1 MCLLVVGVK
10 MCVCPSVVLG
20 CVLAHWWCSDM
31 CVCPSVVFRCRCV
44 PVSGVKM
51 CVQFGGVDICV
62 CWLVVL

>member
-1 MCLLVVGVK
+1 
-10 MCVCPSVVLG
+10 MCVPIGGVQI
-20 CVLAHWWCSDM
+20 CVCAHRWCSDM
-31 CVCPSVVFRCRCV
+31 CVCPLVVFRCRCV